1 MSFPISVQPMH
12 LVDVAAGPI
21 RIMLLSEEVF
31 ASVPIGKRDI
41 MTGSDPGGL
50 SDGFVGHLTVTTFW
64 TALRLRVKYTM
75 PQVEHGDAQNQTNK
89 TFLP

>member
-12 LVDVAAGPI
+12 LVDVVAGPI

-31 ASVPIGKRDI
+31 ASVSIGKRDI

-50 SDGFVGHLTVTTFW
+50 YNGFVGHSPVTTFW
-64 TALRLRVKYTM
+64 TALRSRVKYTM
-75 PQVEHGDAQNQTNK
+75 PQVENGDAQNQTNK